1 MADEIKDEEKQ
12 EDTIELGS
20 GILDEVIIINGVIY
34 EYQK

>member
-1 MADEIKDEEKQ
+1 MAQEK

-20 GILDEVIIINGVIY
+20 GILDEVIIINGVKY